1 MDAVSQP
8 LQSNL
13 EALWA
18 FLARWPGW
26 TVHIEKHLAWCESPI
41 AHESFN
47 KVIRCHLPKEE
58 AVDVLCRLRDQA
70 WAKQR
75 SLGFWLEQDASSSHL
90 RELLPGL
97 GFQPRA
103 QAWGMVTTLATKP
116 QVTNQVPV
124 VAVVGHELWPQ
135 WLTVFGEGFA
145 LPWEVVE
152 AYGEQLSL
160 GLSASSP
167 LLHLAALLHGRVVG
181 TASLFF
187 DEQGIAGLYNLAVA
201 LPYRGQGVADA
212 LVHEALRRA
221 AAAGCHLVVLRSSA
235 EAFSVYLRWG
245 FQVVV
250 RYAFLVA
257 SSPGAVL

>member
-18 FLARWPGW
+18 LLARWPGW
-26 TVHIEKHLAWCESPI
+26 RVHISEHLAWCESPI

-47 KVIRCHLPKEE
+47 KVIRCRLPKEE
-58 AVDVLCRLRDQA
+58 ALDVLCRLRDQA
-70 WAKQR
+70 WAKQKP
-75 SLGFWLEQDASSSHL
+75 LGFWLEEDAGSRQL
-90 RELLPGL
+90 QELLPGL
-97 GFQPRA
+97 GFQART
-103 QAWGMVTTLATKP
+103 QAWGMVRPLSTKP
-116 QVTNQVPV
+116 QGKNELPV
-124 VAVVGHELWPQ
+124 MALEGHEFWSQ

-160 GLSASSP
+160 GLSGSSP
-167 LLHLAALLHGRVVG
+167 LVHLAALLHGRVVG
-181 TASLFF
+181 TASLFV
-187 DEQGIAGLYNLAVA
+187 DEHGIGGLYNLAVA
-201 LPYRGQGVADA
+201 PSHRGQGVADA

-221 AAAGCHLVVLRSSA
+221 VAAGCRLVVLRSTA

>member
-26 TVHIEKHLAWCESPI
+26 RVHIEEHLAWCESPI

-47 KVIRCHLPKEE
+47 KVIRCRLPKEE
-58 AVDVLCRLRDQA
+58 AADVLCRLRDQA

-75 SLGFWLEQDASSSHL
+75 PLGFWLEEDASSFQL

-103 QAWGMVTTLATKP
+103 QAWGMVHTLTTKP
-116 QVTNQVPV
+116 EGKNEVPV
-124 VAVVGHELWPQ
+124 VALLGHEFWPQ

-160 GLSASSP
+160 GLSGTSP
-167 LLHLAALLHGRVVG
+167 LLHLAALLHGQVVG

-187 DEQGIAGLYNLAVA
+187 DEHAIAGLYNLAVA
-201 LPYRGQGVADA
+201 LPYRSQGVADA

-221 AAAGCHLVVLRSSA
+221 VAAGCRLVVLRSTA

-245 FQVVV
+245 FHVGV

-257 SSPGAVL
+257 SSPGAVV